1 MLQLENGNIFILLQP
16 FAVGRRLV
24 AGFFGFGLG
33 GKPDAFLPFFE
44 ATKILSVFISLS
56 TFDVNNGFDSLVSSF
71 SFTFSIVIGVF
82 SSRILDSRPK
92 PKLITATKMMIAA
105 K

>member
-33 GKPDAFLPFFE
+33 GKPDAILLFDDIGRFAPGVIVFF
-44 ATKILSVFISLS
+44 A
-56 TFDVNNGFDSLVSSF
+56 VSRSDKNF
-71 SFTFSIVIGVF
+71 
-82 SSRILDSRPK
+82 
-92 PKLITATKMMIAA
+92 
-105 K
+105 